1 MQLPGT
7 SVLDKILDK
16 FGDEYDYSKLE
27 YVNSNTKVT
36 ITCRKHGDF
45 SVWPFNYIKGAGC
58 PKCSVERTHD
68 NVRATT
74 EDFIRK
80 SKEKHGDRYDYSKA
94 EYKSKKEKVTVICK
108 EHGEFYPV
116 ASNHYIN
123 GSGCPRCGIEKAH
136 KPFRKPKDQYIK
148 DAIAKHGEKY
158 DYSKV
163 EYKSNKDK
171 ITLGCEKH
179 GEFTLG
185 AGYHLI
191 NGGGC
196 PKCVTSGTS
205 KAEQDMFA
213 YVQSLVGDEAL
224 NRYRPEPGLEADI
237 AVPSRN
243 IAFEFNGL
251 FWHSEQMGKGPMYH
265 LKKTET
271 FAQMGIRLIHIFEDE
286 WRLYEDKVKS
296 KIKHL
301 LGLNGDRVYARE
313 TEVRQIT
320 PEQARAFFSA
330 NHIQGGGVTGFF
342 NVGLFTKDNVLIAAM
357 NFGNDRYSKAK
368 RTVELLRYASSRH
381 VVGGASKLLKFFI
394 KNRPEN
400 VDSIISYSDRRWS
413 EGNLYKQLGF
423 DFVGSSY
430 PSYFYV
436 KPNECVRI
444 NRQRYQKH
452 MLPKLL
458 ETFDPKKTEVQNCVD
473 NGMVRIFDCGTH
485 KWQLNVV

>member
-1 MQLPGT
+1 VQKVSKVYT
-7 SVLDKILDK
+7 RIVEK
-16 FGDEYDYSKLE
+16 FGDEYDYSKTE
-27 YVNSNTKVT
+27 YKGANVKVT
-36 ITCRKHGDF
+36 IGCRKHGEF
-45 SVWPFNYIKGAGC
+45 SVWPYNYINGAGC
-58 PKCSVERTHD
+58 PRCSLERNHD
-68 NVRATT
+68 SVRATT

-80 SKEKHGDRYDYSKA
+80 SKAKHGDTYDYSKS
-94 EYKSKKEKVTVICK
+94 EYTGKKEKITVICR

-123 GSGCPRCGIEKAH
+123 GAGCPKCGIEKAH
-136 KPFRKPKDQYIK
+136 ARFRKTNEKFIEDSKKI
-148 DAIAKHGEKY
+148 HGDKL

-163 EYKSNKDK
+163 DYKSNKK
-171 ITLGCEKH
+171 FVTLTCPTH
-179 GEFTLG
+179 GDFESRPDCHLFK
-185 AGYHLI
+185 GY
-191 NGGGC
+191 GC
-196 PKCVTSGTS
+196 PKCSMAGTS

-213 YVQSLVGDEAL
+213 YVQSLVGDEAI

-313 TEVRQIT
+313 TEARQIT

-330 NHIQGGGVTGFF
+330 NHIQGGGITGFF
-342 NVGLFTKDNVLIAAM
+342 NAGLFTKDNVLIAAM

-400 VDSIISYSDRRWS
+400 IDSIISYSDRRWS

-423 DFVGSSY
+423 AFVGNSY

-436 KPNECVRI
+436 KPSECVRI

-458 ETFDPKKTEVQNCVD
+458 ETFDPKKTEVQNCVA
-473 NGMVRIFDCGTH
+473 NGMVRIFDCGTN
-485 KWQLNVV
+485 KWQLNIV